1 MLPAM
6 PLSLDITCF
15 EQKSLQKKQTFSEE
29 LYRQLRKVTKTK
41 TTYPTDD
48 SLRKIIYLAT
58 VDATKKWTMPVKD
71 WGQCIPH
78 LSSNLAID

>member
-29 LYRQLRKVTKTK
+29 LYNGMSWSKQGSVA
-41 TTYPTDD
+41 
-48 SLRKIIYLAT
+48 LAT
-58 VDATKKWTMPVKD
+58 ITAMHVNNEHKNWCCKNKLDFRLTA
-71 WGQCIPH
+71 
-78 LSSNLAID
+78 

>member
-29 LYRQLRKVTKTK
+29 LYK
-41 TTYPTDD
+41 Y
-48 SLRKIIYLAT
+48 
-58 VDATKKWTMPVKD
+58 
-71 WGQCIPH
+71 
-78 LSSNLAID
+78 N

>member
-29 LYRQLRKVTKTK
+29 LYTKTSSWYK
-41 TTYPTDD
+41 NSLQPIRTGIAPGYPKNCAIFGTGATQTD
-48 SLRKIIYLAT
+48 SLRTWPAVLF
-58 VDATKKWTMPVKD
+58 
-71 WGQCIPH
+71 C
-78 LSSNLAID
+78 SN